1 MNNILINQVKK
12 ILHGRALKKGLAHFQ
27 KTGIST
33 HEAYIAMRNMF
44 IITGGASNDKLSV
57 EIMNQRPK
65 YLDIKPIG
73 VLGDL
78 SAGKAAVM
86 VTKMKKDGYYIF
98 DNVLNEEL
106 VDEIFKYASTTP
118 TSYLDLSSPGQKYS
132 TNEIVFDESKPISP
146 RYQFTNSKIVSSPH
160 LVNLLFDQSLL
171 FFAQE
176 YLGCKPILD
185 LVAFWWSLPFQGQ
198 GKSEAAQLYH
208 FDLDRIKFMKFFFY
222 ITDVDTN
229 NGPHCYVRGSHK
241 ELPKSLAR
249 DGRFS
254 DEEIEKAYG
263 KSNMV
268 EICGRKGSII
278 AVDTRGF
285 HKGKELIQ
293 GKRLLFQIEFANS
306 MFGQSYPPIDINLD
320 SEAQQEIYKKYSDT
334 YGEILQLVNTEK

>member
-12 ILHGRALKKGLAHFQ
+12 IIHRNALKKGFAHFQ
-27 KTGIST
+27 ETGIST

-44 IITGGASNDKLSV
+44 ILTGGASNDKLSA
-57 EIMNQRPK
+57 EIMSQRPK
-65 YLDIKPIG
+65 YLDINPIG

-78 SAGKAAVM
+78 SGGKASSM
-86 VTKMKKDGYYIF
+86 VAKMEQDGYYIF
-98 DNVLNEEL
+98 DKVLNEDV
-106 VDEIFKYASTTP
+106 VDEVYKYASTTP

-146 RYQFTNSKIVSSPH
+146 RYQFANSKIVSSPH

-229 NGPHCYVRGSHK
+229 NGPHCYVRGSHRV
-241 ELPKSLAR
+241 LPKSLAR

-254 DEEIEKAYG
+254 DDEIEKNYG

-268 EICGRKGSII
+268 EICGKKGSII

-306 MFGQSYPPIDINLD
+306 MFGQSYPPIDIKLD
-320 SEAQQEIYKKYSDT
+320 SEAHQDMYSKYIDT
-334 YGEILQLVNTEK
+334 YGEILQLAKA